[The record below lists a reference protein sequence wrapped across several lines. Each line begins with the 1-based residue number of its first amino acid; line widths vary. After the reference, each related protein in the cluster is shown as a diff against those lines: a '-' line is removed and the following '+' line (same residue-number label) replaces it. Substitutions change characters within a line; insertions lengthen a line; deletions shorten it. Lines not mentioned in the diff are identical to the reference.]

1 VKREVGEFA
10 KRLKPASNN
19 SDTAPATVSEPLN
32 QSATVHAWEGDLAS
46 TNAHESGDRPTRFFP
61 MIRGARNYRS
71 STIVAISPCE
81 SNPMIARGCAAKGS
95 IVLIQTVLL
104 SALAAVLSVAVL
116 AAEYED
122 EVLVTAT
129 RQPLALKDALP
140 SSQVFTQD
148 DIERLQPKDL
158 PSLLGRMSGV
168 SYRASGGRGSVSG
181 VFIRGASTSQS
192 IILVD
197 GVRTSSATIGATAL
211 EGIPLESIERIELV
225 KGPLSGLYGADAIGG
240 VIQIFTKQG
249 KQQRLTPEIH
259 ASYRTDDTQ
268 EYSIEAGAGN
278 ERGRVHATFAFENSQ
293 GIDHTSIKTEGNADR
308 DGFDEFA
315 LNVSASYRILD
326 ELNAQVNFLRTDA
339 YSEFDNLFGDGTGFD
354 ADTQVETNALKLTYT
369 PSEKLRLS
377 FGASHFVDEAVTPA
391 FFSDITTRRTT
402 YNLQIDYQVHDKHSI
417 TLGAEYYDDKVD
429 TLDNFVE
436 TSRDNIGG
444 FFLWQRRYGKLS
456 AVGSVRYDDNEA
468 YGDETNGSVALK
480 YDVFESL
487 AAVVSYGTAFRAPS
501 FNELFFPGF
510 GNVNVR
516 PEESESLEVSL
527 KGNHR
532 DVHWRISGYYTD
544 VKDLIGFDFATFT
557 ANNTSEATL
566 KGVEAEVSYSYAD
579 WFFSA
584 NMNYL
589 NARDDRLDVFLDD
602 RAEFTTNVDVGCK
615 FGRLDLSMDLQAES
629 GRHDR
634 SGTEI
639 DGFVVLGTGINY
651 RFSERFRIAAR
662 LDNIFDEDYTLNLA
676 TARDVFRT
684 YGRTGLIS
692 LHAAY

>member
-1 VKREVGEFA
+1 V
-10 KRLKPASNN
+10 
-19 SDTAPATVSEPLN
+19 
-32 QSATVHAWEGDLAS
+32 
-46 TNAHESGDRPTRFFP
+46 
-61 MIRGARNYRS
+61 
-71 STIVAISPCE
+71 
-81 SNPMIARGCAAKGS
+81 IARGCAAKGS

-104 SALAAVLSVAVL
+104 SALVAVISVSVS

-122 EVLVTAT
+122 ELLVTAT

-140 SSQVFTQD
+140 SSQVFTQE

-181 VFIRGASTSQS
+181 VFIRGASTAQS

-211 EGIPLESIERIELV
+211 EGIPIESIERIELV

-249 KQQRLTPEIH
+249 KQQRLTPKIH

-268 EYSIEAGAGN
+268 EYSVEIGGAN
-278 ERGRVHATFAFENSQ
+278 ERGNVHATFAYENSQ
-293 GIDHTSIKTEGNADR
+293 GIDHTSIKTGGNADR

-315 LNVSASYRILD
+315 LNVSASYRIID

-354 ADTQVETNALKLTYT
+354 ADTQVETNALQLTYT
-369 PSEKLRLS
+369 PSEKLRVR
-377 FGASHFVDEAVTPA
+377 FGANHFVDEAVTPV
-391 FFSDITTRRTT
+391 FFSDVTTRRTA
-402 YNLQIDYQVHDKHSI
+402 YNLQSDYQVHDDHSL
-417 TLGAEYYDDKVD
+417 TLGVEYYDDKVD
-429 TLDNFVE
+429 TLDDFVE

-444 FFLWQRRYGKLS
+444 FFQWQGRYGKFS

-468 YGDETNGSVALK
+468 YGDQKNGSVALK
-480 YDVFESL
+480 YDVFENL
-487 AAVVSYGTAFRAPS
+487 AGVISYGTAFRAPS
-501 FNELFFPGF
+501 FNDLFFPGF
-510 GNVNVR
+510 GNVNVK
-516 PEESESLEVSL
+516 PEESETVEVSL
-527 KGNHR
+527 KGKHAG
-532 DVHWRISGYYTD
+532 VVWRISGYYTD

-557 ANNTSEATL
+557 AANTSEATL
-566 KGVEAEVSYSYAD
+566 KGVEAEMSYTYAD
-579 WFFSA
+579 WFFGA

-589 NARDDRLDVFLDD
+589 NARDDLLDVFLDD
-602 RAEFTTNVDVGCK
+602 RAEFTTNLDVSRR
-615 FGRLDLSMDLQAES
+615 FDQLDVSMDLQAES
-629 GRHDR
+629 GRHDGR
-634 SGTEI
+634 GIEI
-639 DGFVVLGTGINY
+639 DGFVILGAGINY
-651 RFSERFRIAAR
+651 RFNEKFRIAAR
-662 LDNIFDEDYTLNLA
+662 IDNMFDEDYTLNLA

-684 YGRTGLIS
+684 YGRTGLVS